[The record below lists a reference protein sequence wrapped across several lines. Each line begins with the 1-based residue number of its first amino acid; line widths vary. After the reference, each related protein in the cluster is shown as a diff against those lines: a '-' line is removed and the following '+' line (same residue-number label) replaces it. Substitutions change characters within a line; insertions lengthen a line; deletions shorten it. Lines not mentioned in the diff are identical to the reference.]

1 MHLRLYLWTTYLVL
15 GLIYA
20 VWAVPVPAPLG
31 TTAIRKVRRIFV
43 GFRTLALLASHQLT
57 APGPSFKKRVSMVY
71 RFPLPFVKTLV
82 PFDENGKESLAA
94 KAVVDTIL
102 QQVAGELHLPMPPKG
117 TGTGSAQLPEI
128 VIDNARSSSLEGY
141 TPSKTFEFE
150 ITNEDGT
157 GKCRGGC
164 TCFVRPALKKPGV
177 YEVGI
182 TDIWADKYVIG
193 RSLTMDPEALQA
205 LNTTFPF
212 RWPE

>member
-1 MHLRLYLWTTYLVL
+1 MHIRLYLWTTYLVL

-20 VWAVPVPAPLG
+20 VWAVPVPGPLG
-31 TTAIRKVRRIFV
+31 TTAIRN
-43 GFRTLALLASHQLT
+43 

-71 RFPLPFVKTLV
+71 RFPLPFAKTLV
-82 PFDENGKESLAA
+82 PFDEHGKESLAA
-94 KAVVDTIL
+94 KAVVDMIM
-102 QQVAGELHLPMPPKG
+102 QQVAGELHLPMSSKG

-128 VIDNARSSSLEGY
+128 VIDNACSSSLKGY

-157 GKCRGGC
+157 GCCRGGC

>member
-1 MHLRLYLWTTYLVL
+1 
-15 GLIYA
+15 
-20 VWAVPVPAPLG
+20 
-31 TTAIRKVRRIFV
+31 
-43 GFRTLALLASHQLT
+43 
-57 APGPSFKKRVSMVY
+57 MVY
-71 RFPLPFVKTLV
+71 RFPLPFAKTLV
-82 PFDENGKESLAA
+82 PFDEHGKESLAA
-94 KAVVDTIL
+94 KAVVDMIM
-102 QQVAGELHLPMPPKG
+102 QQVAGELHLPMSSKG

-128 VIDNARSSSLEGY
+128 VIDNACSSSLKGY

-157 GKCRGGC
+157 GCCRGGC

>member
-15 GLIYA
+15 SLIHA
-20 VWAVPVPAPLG
+20 VWAVPVPGPLG
-31 TTAIRKVRRIFV
+31 TTALRK
-43 GFRTLALLASHQLT
+43 
-57 APGPSFKKRVSMVY
+57 APGPSFKKRVSLVY
-71 RFPLPFVKTLV
+71 RFPLPFVKTLI
-82 PFDENGKESLAA
+82 PLDEHGKESLAA
-94 KAVVDTIL
+94 KAVVDTIM

-128 VIDNARSSSLEGY
+128 VIDNARSSSLKGY
-141 TPSKTFEFE
+141 TPSKIFEFE

-177 YEVGI
+177 CEVGI

-193 RSLTMDPEALQA
+193 RSLTMDPEALQV